1 MIFHFWVSSREPSQ
15 IFHSDSGFDEK
26 LAAKS
31 VSHEPSFLPVKQN
44 LDSKTSHFNYRYVTI
59 SQKSKFNSE
68 SQSYCQTQSLQYEG
82 DLMDPRNSELGLWP
96 PDLYCMPELRIWFLI
111 LHTYIYKDL
120 FFYLQVIV
128 GPKKHL
134 SREFGPHHNY
144 HNQSQISEIFSL
156 TQPSNKD

>member
-1 MIFHFWVSSREPSQ
+1 MIFICFPDIETMIFHFWVSSREPSQ

-44 LDSKTSHFNYRYVTI
+44 LDWKTSHFNYRYVTI

-82 DLMDPRNSELGLWP
+82 DLMDPRNSELGFVTSWFILHAWIE
-96 PDLYCMPELRIWFLI
+96 DLIFNPAYLHLQRSVLLSSSDCGYKEAFVKRIWAPS
-111 LHTYIYKDL
+111 
-120 FFYLQVIV
+120 Q
-128 GPKKHL
+128 L
-134 SREFGPHHNY
+134 S
-144 HNQSQISEIFSL
+144 
-156 TQPSNKD
+156 